1 MKMVKNMTMTCSQD
15 QFYVCDWKVAQALC
29 LEINPCWVLSC
40 HHLEIL
46 NNLNKELPHSP
57 FVLSPA
63 HYADSSA
70 CSEEIQSDMFIS
82 RKSHVMVNQGDKIE
96 L

>member
-1 MKMVKNMTMTCSQD
+1 MCVTGKLYRPCA
-15 QFYVCDWKVAQALC
+15 WKLTHVGL
-29 LEINPCWVLSC
+29 ILSC

-63 HYADSSA
+63 HYAASSA